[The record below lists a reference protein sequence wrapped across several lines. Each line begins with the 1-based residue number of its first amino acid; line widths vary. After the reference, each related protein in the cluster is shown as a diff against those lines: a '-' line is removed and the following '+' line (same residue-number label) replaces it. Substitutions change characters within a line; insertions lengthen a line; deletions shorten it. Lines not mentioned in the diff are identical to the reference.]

1 MARIR
6 IYKNSFLASALSIL
20 GYIFLVTGIIAAFN
34 GEVVGGIFV
43 VILSIAMMFAAK
55 AISDNKQF
63 KAWKK
68 QVEEKGYVP
77 KIQSSVEVAIQ
88 VYNTYPGTKT
98 LAYIRTLNPAAADN
112 IAQQLAAKKK

>member
-1 MARIR
+1 MARVR

-20 GYIFLVTGIIAAFN
+20 GYVFLATGIIAAFN
-34 GEVVGGIFV
+34 GEIIGGIFV
-43 VILSIAMMFAAK
+43 VAISIAMMFGAK
-55 AISDNKQF
+55 SISENKQF

-77 KIQSSVEVAIQ
+77 GIRSSVSTAIQ
-88 VYNTYPGTKT
+88 VYNTFPCTKT
-98 LAYIRTLNPAAADN
+98 LEYIRTLNPAAAEN